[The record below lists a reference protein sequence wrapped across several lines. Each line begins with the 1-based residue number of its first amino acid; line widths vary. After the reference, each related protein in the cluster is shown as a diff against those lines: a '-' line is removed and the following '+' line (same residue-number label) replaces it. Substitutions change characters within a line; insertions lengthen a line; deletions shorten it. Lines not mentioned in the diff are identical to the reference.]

1 MHYGFSSNDTDLDLS
16 SSALFRCLRTGG
28 GLGELGTV
36 MQTRDV
42 VF

>member
-1 MHYGFSSNDTDLDLS
+1 MHYEFSSNDTDLDLS
-16 SSALFRCLRTGG
+16 SSARCLRTGG

>member
-1 MHYGFSSNDTDLDLS
+1 MHYELSSNDTDLDLS
-16 SSALFRCLRTGG
+16 NSALFRCLRTGG

-36 MQTRDV
+36 MQTRGV